1 MKELTITGRNS
12 GSKLLIGET
21 LQNLKNYL
29 PPDRVIVIADSR
41 VDQLYRQHYNRYQV
55 ILAGEGEGI
64 KNLTTVERIYGEMLD
79 LEVDRS
85 WFVVGIGGGVA
96 CDLAGYVASTFMRGL
111 RFGFVSTSLLSQVDA
126 SLGGKNGVNF
136 RGYKN
141 HIGTFNQPEFVICDA
156 AMLSTLPLKEV
167 LSGFGEIVKHALI
180 ADETMFRFLEEH
192 LREAVGLHHGVVEYL
207 VYTSAVI
214 KSGVVNRDET
224 EKGER
229 RVLNFGH
236 TLAHAIEKCS
246 SQFTHGEAVSI
257 GMAAASIVSLQQGRI
272 SEETVER
279 ILKLLK
285 NLGLP
290 LKTGIDKTLLI
301 DAMRHDKKRDD
312 DGIDL
317 VLLDG
322 IGKCVI
328 VRSPLASTADLA
340 NAIDLIDD
348 DGHLINL
355 TAL

>member
-12 GSKLLIGET
+12 GSKLLIGEQVT
-21 LQNLKNYL
+21 NLKNHL
-29 PPDRVIVIADSR
+29 PQSRVIVIADSR
-41 VDQLYRQHYNRYQV
+41 VDQLYRHYYNQYPV

-64 KNLTTVERIYGEMLD
+64 KNLTSVERIYDEMLE

-85 WFVVGIGGGVA
+85 WFVVGIGGGVI
-96 CDLAGYVASTFMRGL
+96 CDLAGFVASTFMRGL

-141 HIGTFNQPEFVICDA
+141 HIGTFSQPEFVICDTA
-156 AMLSTLPLKEV
+156 LLKTLPHKEV

-180 ADETMFRFLEEH
+180 ADEGMFRFLEEH
-192 LREAVGLHHGVVEYL
+192 HDEAVSLQPGVIEYL

-229 RVLNFGH
+229 RILNFGH

-246 SQFTHGEAVSI
+246 SQYTHGEAVSI
-257 GMAAASIVSLQQGRI
+257 GMAAAAIVSMQQGRI
-272 SEETVER
+272 SEETAGR
-279 ILKLLK
+279 ILSLLK

-290 LKTGIDKTLLI
+290 AKTDIEKNLLI
-301 DAMRHDKKRDD
+301 EAMRHDKKRDD
-312 DGIDL
+312 AEIDL

-322 IGKCVI
+322 IGKCAI
-328 VRSPLASTADLA
+328 VRSPLSTTADLA
-340 NAIDLIDD
+340 YAPDLIDD
-348 DGHLINL
+348 DGQLVKMPV
-355 TAL
+355 